1 MDEFTRD
8 LLNQIA
14 QAETL
19 GVRMARL
26 KKDAETYGG
35 VKTARELLRKNR
47 LSDGFDQLEQLGKL
61 ALSLEALVVKGK
73 YGALFTDDEV
83 NRCFDRLCI
92 GGYYTVSR

>member
-1 MDEFTRD
+1 MDE
-8 LLNQIA
+8 IA
-14 QAETL
+14 QAEQL

-61 ALSLEALVVKGK
+61 ELSLEALVVKGK

>member
-8 LLNQIA
+8 LLHQIA
-14 QAETL
+14 QAEQL

-61 ALSLEALVVKGK
+61 ELSLEALVVKGK